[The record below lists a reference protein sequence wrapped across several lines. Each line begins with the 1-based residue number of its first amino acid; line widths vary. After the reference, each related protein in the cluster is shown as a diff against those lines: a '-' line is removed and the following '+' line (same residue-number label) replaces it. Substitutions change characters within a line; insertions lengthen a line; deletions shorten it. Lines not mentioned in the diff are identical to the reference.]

1 MSAAKSAGP
10 SAAAS
15 AATIV
20 LVTGGGRSGK
30 SSYAQ
35 RLAEV
40 LPGPR
45 AYIATATPFDAEL
58 QERVAKHQED
68 RRAGGWSATVEEP
81 VALARA
87 LREAPAGATVL
98 VDCLTMW
105 MGNLMWAAEQEAG
118 VAAAAGVAGAD
129 GADSGAGSGAAVE
142 LTESRVASLCLEV
155 AAAARERGGPTVFV
169 TNEVGLGII
178 PDNPASRLYRDL
190 LGRCNQVMAGA
201 ADTVVLMVSGLPLVL
216 KGRDPFE
223 GAAPASGG
231 GASPGGAS
239 AGGGPAPGGASL

>member
-1 MSAAKSAGP
+1 MNG
-10 SAAAS
+10 
-15 AATIV
+15 ATIV

-35 RLAEV
+35 RLAEA

-45 AYIATATPFDAEL
+45 VYIATATPFDTEL
-58 QERVAKHQED
+58 RERVAKHQED
-68 RRAGGWSATVEEP
+68 RLAGGWAATVEEP

-87 LREAPAGATVL
+87 IREAPAGATVL

-105 MGNLMWAAEQEAG
+105 MGNLMWVAEPE
-118 VAAAAGVAGAD
+118 V
-129 GADSGAGSGAAVE
+129 
-142 LTESRVASLCLEV
+142 LTESQVASLCQEV
-155 AAAARERGGPTVFV
+155 AAAARERGGTLVFV

-223 GAAPASGG
+223 GAGPASD
-231 GASPGGAS
+231 
-239 AGGGPAPGGASL
+239 GGASL

>member
-1 MSAAKSAGP
+1 MSPG
-10 SAAAS
+10 
-15 AATIV
+15 TIV

-35 RLAEV
+35 RLVEA

-45 AYIATATPFDAEL
+45 VYIATATPFDAEL
-58 QERVAKHQED
+58 RERVARHQED
-68 RRAGGWSATVEEP
+68 RLAGGWAATVEEP

-87 LREAPAGATVL
+87 IREAPDRATVL

-105 MGNLMWAAEQEAG
+105 TGNLLWAAEQEG
-118 VAAAAGVAGAD
+118 GGSGGAAG
-129 GADSGAGSGAAVE
+129 GAGGA
-142 LTESRVASLCLEV
+142 ESTTLSESQVASLCQEV
-155 AAAARERGGPTVFV
+155 AVAARERGGAVVFV

-190 LGRCNQVMAGA
+190 LGRCNQVMAAA

-223 GAAPASGG
+223 GTE
-231 GASPGGAS
+231 PGPD
-239 AGGGPAPGGASL
+239 GGGPQ